1 MSFFQYVGYDS
12 TAISRPI
19 FCQNFTVPGL
29 GLLWIT
35 LLLRKKLHNSAKD
48 GLRNPAPSSKKNS
61 RKVRALFELRQT
73 LMTWYVSWYVS
84 WYVLWKIQKTTEGP
98 IHSKVIYHFPI
109 ERLQE
114 NEWGKHSH
122 NPILANFIRS
132 NVRTWKIWIVQAS
145 PWCVEPCSG
154 GLDLQELKRN
164 STPES
169 KGGPHWKN
177 EFTEVPPLVHRQK
190 NFF

>member
-61 RKVRALFELRQT
+61 RPWLEKSTQIL
-73 LMTWYVSWYVS
+73 LMDLEICQSGKQKSKGLPFSHCSKLPAQNKKLKYSQCDQI
-84 WYVLWKIQKTTEGP
+84 LWKGNYHANEITALGQFHYNQSNCHNQYWQMSEWTYSTEC
-98 IHSKVIYHFPI
+98 
-109 ERLQE
+109 
-114 NEWGKHSH
+114 
-122 NPILANFIRS
+122 NFMW
-132 NVRTWKIWIVQAS
+132 N
-145 PWCVEPCSG
+145 G
-154 GLDLQELKRN
+154 N
-164 STPES
+164 
-169 KGGPHWKN
+169 
-177 EFTEVPPLVHRQK
+177 
-190 NFF
+190 